1 MTPIKAFIV
10 DDEADACQLLQNLLS
25 DFSAIGVTQ
34 NYSDA
39 LQALDAA
46 ITEMPDVIF
55 LDIDMPEITG
65 LEFLKQVNEF
75 TPETRIVF
83 VSAHKNHALEAL
95 QNNAFDFIPKPVD
108 KNELR
113 RVVHKITVAK
123 YRQQTANIPHKNN
136 RVLLKTSEGH
146 HYISPENVL
155 FLEADGN
162 YTKLV
167 LKENKT
173 LLSGINLGRLSEQF
187 AAEQFL
193 RISRKHIINKDYL
206 KFMNFCKKQCMI
218 SANGKEYQL
227 EVNVKLKEIKE
238 YL

>member
-10 DDEADACQLLQNLLS
+10 DDEADACELLQNLLN
-25 DFSAIGVTQ
+25 DFSLIGVSQTFT
-34 NYSDA
+34 DA

-46 ITEMPDVIF
+46 ITEAPDVIF

-123 YRQQTANIPHKNN
+123 YRQQATKIPHTKN

-162 YTKLV
+162 YTKLM

-206 KFMNFCKKQCMI
+206 KFMNFCKKQCLV
-218 SANGKEYQL
+218 SANGKAYQL
-227 EVNVKLKEIKE
+227 EVSVKLKELKQ

>member
-1 MTPIKAFIV
+1 
-10 DDEADACQLLQNLLS
+10 
-25 DFSAIGVTQ
+25 
-34 NYSDA
+34 
-39 LQALDAA
+39 
-46 ITEMPDVIF
+46 
-55 LDIDMPEITG
+55 
-65 LEFLKQVNEF
+65 
-75 TPETRIVF
+75 
-83 VSAHKNHALEAL
+83 
-95 QNNAFDFIPKPVD
+95 
-108 KNELR
+108 
-113 RVVHKITVAK
+113 
-123 YRQQTANIPHKNN
+123 
-136 RVLLKTSEGH
+136 
-146 HYISPENVL
+146 VL

-206 KFMNFCKKQCMI
+206 KFMNFCKKQCVI

-227 EVNVKLKEIKE
+227 EVSVKLKEIKE